1 MSSREGRTAKK
12 EEEYREINRN
22 LEIFQVC
29 DSTFPIG
36 TFNHSYGMETYL
48 RDGIVHDAP
57 SFEKWLSIYL
67 ETQFKWGE
75 GLAVKLVMEALDK
88 REYDKIWQI
97 DRILTL
103 SAAALETRKGASLI
117 AVQMIDL
124 LLRLYGDTDAKEVE
138 ILREYRIR
146 IKEEKAFGNQ
156 AIAFALFMHMMG
168 SDFRQSVCYYSYSIV
183 TTMVQN
189 AVRAIP
195 LGQKAGQDILH
206 TIFGDIIDLS
216 SAIED
221 LDESYLGASVPGVE
235 LAQIRHETTV
245 FRLFMS

>member
-1 MSSREGRTAKK
+1 MSKEGQTAEKK
-12 EEEYREINRN
+12 EEYGEIDRN

-48 RDGIVHDAP
+48 RDGVVHDAS
-57 SFEKWLSIYL
+57 SFEKWLSVYL

-75 GLAVKLVMEALDK
+75 GLAVKLTMEALDK
-88 REYDKIWQI
+88 GEYGKIWQI

-103 SAAALETRKGASLI
+103 SAAAIETRKGASLI

-124 LLRLYGDTDAKEVE
+124 LLRLYGHMDAKEVE
-138 ILREYRIR
+138 ILREYRIK
-146 IKEEKAFGNQ
+146 IKKNEAFGNQ
-156 AIAFALFMHMMG
+156 AIAFALFMHMQG
-168 SDFRQSVCYYSYSIV
+168 SDFCQSVCYYSYSIV

-206 TIFGDIIDLS
+206 TVFANIIELS
-216 SAIED
+216 SDIED

-235 LAQIRHETTV
+235 LAQIRHETTI

>member
-1 MSSREGRTAKK
+1 MDNCRQEESKK
-12 EEEYREINRN
+12 EYEEINKN

-48 RDGIVHDAP
+48 RDGVIHDAQ
-57 SFEKWLSIYL
+57 SFGKWLSIYL

-75 GLAVKLVMEALDK
+75 GLAVKLVMEALNSK
-88 REYDKIWQI
+88 EYGKIWEI
-97 DRILTL
+97 DRVLTL

-124 LLRLYGDTDAKEVE
+124 LVRLYGYMDVKEVE
-138 ILREYRIR
+138 ILREYRARIR
-146 IKEEKAFGNQ
+146 AGEAFGNQ
-156 AIAFALFMHMMG
+156 AIAFALFMHMQK

-206 TIFGDIIDLS
+206 NVFADILALS
-216 SAIED
+216 SAIEG

-235 LAQIRHETTV
+235 LAQIRHEATV

>member
-48 RDGIVHDAP
+48 RDGIVHDAS

-88 REYDKIWQI
+88 QEYDKIWQI